1 MGHHLIVSSD
11 SKQGRFGILIYIKL
25 GCQLHISP
33 IQKAIFIRL
42 SLKTATNKPF
52 AKMKQGLGFEKERP
66 RYLWLNQLER
76 LPVFL
81 ISVVTVIVFGA
92 LGIVILKNKRSAK
105 AD

>member
-1 MGHHLIVSSD
+1 
-11 SKQGRFGILIYIKL
+11 
-25 GCQLHISP
+25 
-33 IQKAIFIRL
+33 
-42 SLKTATNKPF
+42 
-52 AKMKQGLGFEKERP
+52 MKQGLGFEKERP